1 MSHYTRSKTKKSKK
15 ISRLLIPC
23 AEWVVSWWS
32 FYSGGHGWQRAAFL
46 HHRRNVRK
54 TGNNASSLSWA
65 SKKFYKGIEKLA
77 SSPIQFVS
85 RNPPPFP
92 KSASK
97 MTATFVLLLLSA
109 CFSSPVSAYGRGAP
123 NCRSSVPSHGRG
135 PQASQPPYQVR
146 YREKEEG
153 GGEYE
158 VEIITIYIAAKTWV
172 CVHFPLPR
180 SLWAWGERGNRS
192 EASCCAGRQRTEVCS
207 WCLTEIISYL
217 IVMLQKNRCGWD
229 HGGEHCWRPDPRL
242 SQRRKVRHA
251 ISEVAKDQRHA
262 NMEGAGQFQGFF
274 YYNMHKK
281 SPLIILSNKQTNKQL
296 FFQGDVSFVATV
308 VKSFTTFWTG
318 VASEPLKLW
327 FFWCNKIFC
336 TSCCAPMRI
345 CTQ

>member
-54 TGNNASSLSWA
+54 TGNNASSLSWG
-65 SKKFYKGIEKLA
+65 SKKFYKGVEKLA

-92 KSASK
+92 NSASK

-109 CFSSPVSAYGRGAP
+109 CFSSPASAYGRGAP

-135 PQASQPPYQVR
+135 PQTSKAPYQVR

-158 VEIITIYIAAKTWV
+158 VEIITIYILQRRHESAYIFPS
-172 CVHFPLPR
+172 CPGHF
-180 SLWAWGERGNRS
+180 
-192 EASCCAGRQRTEVCS
+192 GREGS
-207 WCLTEIISYL
+207 GG
-217 IVMLQKNRCGWD
+217 IV
-229 HGGEHCWRPDPRL
+229 PRL
-242 SQRRKVRHA
+242 HAARGDNRRRCA
-251 ISEVAKDQRHA
+251 
-262 NMEGAGQFQGFF
+262 
-274 YYNMHKK
+274 
-281 SPLIILSNKQTNKQL
+281 L
-296 FFQGDVSFVATV
+296 
-308 VKSFTTFWTG
+308 G
-318 VASEPLKLW
+318 V
-327 FFWCNKIFC
+327 
-336 TSCCAPMRI
+336 
-345 CTQ
+345 